1 MKSWPVAISLAVL
14 IALPGIVQAADAD
27 DWLIASHTEVVNTG
41 QVVTIEAVRPA
52 GATTWPAALQL
63 QLSGAGVSEEIALV
77 PKDPDDNGVRRLYR
91 GRVLKQFVGI
101 VHAELADRH
110 SNRVVMLASEDNK
123 TGPVQIAVPATAAT
137 AEQKPQPPA
146 NRPEIVIAQPGEEP
160 ALSANEPSYFLL
172 GSNDDNATD
181 ARFQLSFKYR
191 PFAPDGTVAEYLP
204 YLSNLYFGYTQTTLW
219 DIGGDSSPFR
229 DTSYRPSLY
238 YRWVG
243 DGGKFL
249 PYEWSAGYEHESNGQ
264 GDEDSRSID
273 MAFVRPTWHV
283 DFANGKRLTF
293 MPKFY
298 QYLEKSDNSDIHHYR
313 GYADWQMRYGRED
326 GLVVSGLYRQGTRGY
341 ASGQLDLSY
350 PLSDRIFAR
359 TGTFVHLQVFSG
371 YGETLLDYN
380 VDRGTQVR
388 LGISLIR

>member
-1 MKSWPVAISLAVL
+1 M
-14 IALPGIVQAADAD
+14 
-27 DWLIASHTEVVNTG
+27 
-41 QVVTIEAVRPA
+41 
-52 GATTWPAALQL
+52 
-63 QLSGAGVSEEIALV
+63 
-77 PKDPDDNGVRRLYR
+77 
-91 GRVLKQFVGI
+91 
-101 VHAELADRH
+101 
-110 SNRVVMLASEDNK
+110 
-123 TGPVQIAVPATAAT
+123 
-137 AEQKPQPPA
+137 
-146 NRPEIVIAQPGEEP
+146 
-160 ALSANEPSYFLL
+160 
-172 GSNDDNATD
+172 
-181 ARFQLSFKYR
+181 
-191 PFAPDGTVAEYLP
+191 AEYLP
-204 YLSNLYFGYTQTTLW
+204 YLSNLYFGYTQTSLW
-219 DIGGDSSPFR
+219 DIGDDSSPFR

-243 DGGKFL
+243 DGDKFL

-264 GDEDSRSID
+264 SEEDSRSID
-273 MAFVRPTWHV
+273 MAFVRPTWHA
-283 DFANGKRLTF
+283 DFANGTRLTF

-326 GLVVSGLYRQGTRGY
+326 GLVISGLYRQGTRGY

>member
-1 MKSWPVAISLAVL
+1 MKPWPIAVPL
-14 IALPGIVQAADAD
+14 VLLLALPATVLAAD
-27 DWLIASHTEVVNTG
+27 DWLIASRTELVNTG
-41 QVVTIEAVRPA
+41 QVITIEAVRPEET
-52 GATTWPAALQL
+52 GAWPQNLQL
-63 QLSGAGVSEEIALV
+63 KLSGVGVQEEITLQ
-77 PKDPDDNGVRRLYR
+77 PKGAGDGVRRLYS
-91 GRVLKQFVGI
+91 GRTLKKFVGI

-110 SNRVVMLASEDNK
+110 SNRVVMLASEDNN
-123 TGPVQIAVPATAAT
+123 TGPVQIAATPAVAADRQT
-137 AEQKPQPPA
+137 EQSGD
-146 NRPEIVIAQPGEEP
+146 RPEVVIAQPGEEP
-160 ALSANEPSYFLL
+160 ALSANEPSYFLI

-204 YLSNLYFGYTQTTLW
+204 YLSTLYFGYTQTSLW

-243 DGGKFL
+243 DGDKFM

-264 GDEDSRSID
+264 SDEDSRSID
-273 MAFVRPTWHV
+273 MAFVRPTWHA
-283 DFANGKRLTF
+283 DFANGTRLTF

-326 GLVVSGLYRQGTRGY
+326 GLVISGLYRQGTRGY
-341 ASGQLDLSY
+341 ATGQLDFSY

>member
-1 MKSWPVAISLAVL
+1 MKNWQIAVPLVLLLAVAGVTL
-14 IALPGIVQAADAD
+14 AAAD
-27 DWLIASHTEVVNTG
+27 DWLIASRTELINTG
-41 QVVTIEAVRPA
+41 QVITIEAVRPHGVDA
-52 GATTWPAALQL
+52 WPQNLQL
-63 QLSGAGVSEEIALV
+63 KLSGVGMQEEVTLE
-77 PKDPDDNGVRRLYR
+77 PKGEGDGVRRLYS
-91 GRVLKQFVGI
+91 GRTLKQFVGI
-101 VHAELADRH
+101 VHAELADRY
-110 SNRVVMLASEDNK
+110 SNRVVLLASEDNN
-123 TGPVQIAVPATAAT
+123 TGPVQIAASATET
-137 AEQKPQPPA
+137 TDQQPKQITD
-146 NRPEIVIAQPGEEP
+146 RPEIVIAQPGVEP
-160 ALSANEPSYFLL
+160 ALSANESSYFLV
-172 GSNDDNATD
+172 GANEDNATD

-204 YLSNLYFGYTQTTLW
+204 YLSNLYFGYTQTSLW
-219 DIGGDSSPFR
+219 DIGDDSSPFR

-243 DGGKFL
+243 DGDKFL

-264 GDEDSRSID
+264 SEEDSRSID
-273 MAFVRPTWHV
+273 MAFVRPTWHA
-283 DFANGKRLTF
+283 DFANGTRLTF

-326 GLVVSGLYRQGTRGY
+326 GLVISGLYRQGTRGY